1 MQKQRQLFCNGTIHL
16 EMTVTNLEH
25 LNHSRTIKHQS
36 TGQARTYH
44 YRLGKETS
52 IKHLTKP

>member
-16 EMTVTNLEH
+16 KMTVTNLEH

-36 TGQARTYH
+36 TGRAKTLPSRK
-44 YRLGKETS
+44 GN
-52 IKHLTKP
+52 KHQRP